1 MLTWVVNLA
10 SQATGEAIK
19 KRQREALP
27 RRSNTAEMTRYFFL
41 VFFAAFFAAFLAAMT
56 TS

>member
-1 MLTWVVNLA
+1 VFTQCRNLA
-10 SQATGEAIK
+10 LQAAGGETK
-19 KRQREALP
+19 KRQRQALP
-27 RRSNTAEMTRYFFL
+27 RRSNTADMTRYFFL